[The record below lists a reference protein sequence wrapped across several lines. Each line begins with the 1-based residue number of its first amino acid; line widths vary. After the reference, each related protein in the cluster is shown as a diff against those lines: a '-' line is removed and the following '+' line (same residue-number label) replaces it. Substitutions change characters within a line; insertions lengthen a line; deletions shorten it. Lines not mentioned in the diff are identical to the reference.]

1 MFWNKNG
8 LVEKI
13 RETPLTLGDIS
24 EDVFGGISTNNILLH
39 KVGFPGKNDP
49 QAMFMCEGLCVA
61 VNIEPELVY
70 PYVSGTL
77 AGKFAVRSSP
87 YGFMLPYEFSGSGVR
102 KVSRVI
108 PPSELQ
114 EKCPLAYDRVMD
126 FRKLFHHDASPLDS
140 ADYYSVRG
148 RKVLEYLGTPK
159 IIINEGYRL
168 QAAYD
173 PAGKHVFREGCGIVL
188 KDPEKYLYVTAVLNS
203 PLARLFPSLYK
214 NEMLYSAT
222 LTPAILKRFPIAF
235 PEDRRVED
243 LVSTLSSYLIYLH
256 GQKYAAK
263 DMAKAAETSGW
274 LDELTAFYEELA
286 NLLVLDTYFGK
297 ATDTRFLEILEVN
310 IHPFAG
316 GIEFENDGSLLV
328 AMHCIK
334 QKLLGASDF
343 EKYRPDV
350 GFPDLLSFP

>member
-1 MFWNKNG
+1 MFCNKNG
-8 LVEKI
+8 LAEKI
-13 RETPLTLGDIS
+13 CETPLTLGDIS
-24 EDVFGGISTNNILLH
+24 EDVFGGISTRNIFLH
-39 KVGFPGKNDP
+39 RVGLPGKDDP
-49 QAMFMCEGLCVA
+49 RAMFMCEGLCVG
-61 VNIEPELVY
+61 VNIEPELVH

-102 KVSRVI
+102 KASRVI
-108 PPSELQ
+108 PPFELQ
-114 EKCPLAYDRVMD
+114 EKYPLAYYRVMD
-126 FRKLFHHDASPLDS
+126 FRSLFHHDASPLDS

-173 PAGKHVFREGCGIVL
+173 PTGKHVFREGCGIVL

-203 PLARLFPSLYK
+203 PLARLFPSLCK
-214 NEMLYSAT
+214 NEMSYPVS
-222 LTPAILKRFPIAF
+222 LTPAVLKRFPIVF
-235 PEDRRVED
+235 PEDRRVEN
-243 LVSTLSSYLIYLH
+243 LVSKLSSYLIYLH

-263 DMAKAAETSGW
+263 GAETSGW

-286 NLLVLDTYFGK
+286 NHLILDTYFGK
-297 ATDTRFLEILEVN
+297 DPDPRFLEILEEN
-310 IHPFAG
+310 IHPFAEDM
-316 GIEFENDGSLLV
+316 EFENDGSLVV
-328 AMHCIK
+328 AMHCMK
-334 QKLLGASDF
+334 QKLLDTGDF
-343 EKYRPDV
+343 EKCRLEV

>member
-1 MFWNKNG
+1 MFLKKNG

-24 EDVFGGISTNNILLH
+24 EDVFGGISTGNIFLH
-39 KVGFPGKNDP
+39 KVGFPGNNDP

-102 KVSRVI
+102 KACRAI

-114 EKCPLAYDRVMD
+114 EKYPLAYYQVMD
-126 FRKLFHHDASPLDS
+126 FKKLFHHDASPLDS

-148 RKVLEYLGTPK
+148 RKVMEYLNTPK

-173 PAGKHVFREGCGIVL
+173 PTGNHVFREGCGIVL

-203 PLARLFPSLYK
+203 PLAKLFPSLCK
-214 NEMLYSAT
+214 NEMSYPVS
-222 LTPAILKRFPIAF
+222 LTPAVLKRFPIAF
-235 PEDRRVED
+235 PEDSRVEN

-256 GQKYAAK
+256 GQQYAAK
-263 DMAKAAETSGW
+263 EAENSGW
-274 LDELTAFYEELA
+274 LDELTELTGFYEELA
-286 NLLVLDTYFGK
+286 NLLVMDTYLGK
-297 ATDTRFLEILEVN
+297 DTSLRFLEILEENV
-310 IHPFAG
+310 HPFAG
-316 GIEFENDGSLLV
+316 GMEFENDGSLLA

-334 QKLLGASDF
+334 QKLLGTHDF
-343 EKYRPDV
+343 EKCRLDV
-350 GFPDLLSFP
+350 GFPDLMSFP